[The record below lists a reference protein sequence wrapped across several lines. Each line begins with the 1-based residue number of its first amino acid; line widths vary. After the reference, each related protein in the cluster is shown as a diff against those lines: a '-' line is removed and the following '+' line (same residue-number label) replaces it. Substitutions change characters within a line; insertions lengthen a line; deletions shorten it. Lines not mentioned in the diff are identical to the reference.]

1 MRLRA
6 GMHGAQG
13 WRPTMEDEEICE
25 LELNRA
31 FNLSGFPE
39 PHAFFAVL
47 DGHCGNMTSRYAR
60 DHLAK
65 NVASHPFFGIDA
77 RQAFISGFQKTDEEL
92 RAVEETESGSTCCSV
107 LIRGDEVF
115 CANLGDSRAVL
126 CEDGSAVALSVDH
139 KPDDSSEKR
148 RIEDLGGFVEM
159 GRVNGILAVSR
170 AFGDGLWDVMSN
182 SEAVGRV
189 SDKLKEGLELND
201 IAEWLCKE
209 AIKMGSTDNVSAIII
224 VLDHSA

>member
-115 CANLGDSRAVL
+115 CANLGRQPCRAVRGWL
-126 CEDGSAVALSVDH
+126 GCGAE
-139 KPDDSSEKR
+139 R
-148 RIEDLGGFVEM
+148 RSQAGRFVGE
-159 GRVNGILAVSR
+159 
-170 AFGDGLWDVMSN
+170 
-182 SEAVGRV
+182 EA
-189 SDKLKEGLELND
+189 
-201 IAEWLCKE
+201 
-209 AIKMGSTDNVSAIII
+209 
-224 VLDHSA
+224 H